1 MAAELNPEELWLSVD
16 PGESVGWA
24 LWRDDTLIDA
34 GTGVL
39 WDFAQSVF
47 VATFRPEE
55 ADLIGDWLAK
65 KFIGVTRIIME
76 DWRIYPKNAKNGDLN
91 WDQCRTA
98 RLIGALTLCC
108 QQGAME
114 YGFQPALIKEQAE
127 AAGAEAFFLS
137 PRDENRHANDAI
149 RHGVYWLAVKQG
161 AKAVNEIDYGK
172 ILLPGEAPPDDWN
185 WLSAPER
192 PKGA

>member
-1 MAAELNPEELWLSVD
+1 MTELDPDALWLSVD

-24 LWRDDTLIDA
+24 LWRGDTLIDA

-55 ADLIGDWLAK
+55 AELIGDWLAE
-65 KFIGVTRIIME
+65 KFIGITRLVIE
-76 DWRIYPKNAKNGDLN
+76 DWRIYPWEAKKGSLD

-98 RLIGALTLCC
+98 RLIGALTMCA
-108 QQGAME
+108 QQGSME
-114 YGFQPALIKEQAE
+114 YTFQPALIKESAE
-127 AAGAEAFFLS
+127 QAGAENFFLS

-149 RHGVYWLAVKQG
+149 RHGVYWLSVKQG
-161 AKAVNEIDYGK
+161 LKPINEIDYSK
-172 ILLPGEAPPDDWN
+172 ILLPGEDPSV
-185 WLSAPER
+185 LSL
-192 PKGA
+192 